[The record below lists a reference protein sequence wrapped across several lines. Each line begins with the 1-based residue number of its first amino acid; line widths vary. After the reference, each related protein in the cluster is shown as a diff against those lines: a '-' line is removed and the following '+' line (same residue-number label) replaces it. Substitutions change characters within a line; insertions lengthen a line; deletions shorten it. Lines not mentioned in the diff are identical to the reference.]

1 MTFFNNLTGTLATN
15 IGKGVLQGLKQS
27 VKDLSG
33 GSNALNSFASLINS
47 DATKVNKSETVNL
60 SDLDIT
66 PGELSNILKLR
77 EGALAQG
84 SEEIMFNFRDQ
95 KYQMNIESFDMKL
108 V

>member
-33 GSNALNSFASLINS
+33 GSNALNNFASLMNS
-47 DATKVNKSETVNL
+47 DASKVNNSETVNL

-77 EGALAQG
+77 ETALAQG
-84 SEEIMFNFRDQ
+84 SEEVMFNFRNQ